1 MCEKVLSPLEYFQT
15 SETNFAILSS
25 DGSKE
30 TIQSLNNEKQTLKPN
45 LENYLLLKQKSIG
58 THPKT
63 QDDKTLG
70 LIGRINES

>member
-1 MCEKVLSPLEYFQT
+1 MQDVILYIVLGL
-15 SETNFAILSS
+15 LCVVV
-25 DGSKE
+25 
-30 TIQSLNNEKQTLKPN
+30 
-45 LENYLLLKQKSIG
+45 YLLLKQKSIG